1 MSLWNYKL
9 KQWIPLYSY
18 SKDLKQEQWQHQILV
33 RMQSLFHSWRK
44 ANWDSHFGRQFG
56 NFFSFFKLFLER
68 GEGREKERER
78 NVNAWLPIASLLLE
92 TWPATQACALTG
104 NQTGNPLV
112 LRPAFNLQSHPARA
126 VSLQNETHSYT
137 DSSVTF
143 LDTYLNE
150 LKICPHKHLNID
162 VWSSFIHNCPN
173 GSNQDTLQ

>member
-78 NVNAWLPIASLLLE
+78 NVNVWLPPTGDLACNPGMCPDWKSNGWPFGLQDGTQSTEPHQPGPNAIDFLLWSSNLLKSLLVIN
-92 TWPATQACALTG
+92 C
-104 NQTGNPLV
+104 
-112 LRPAFNLQSHPARA
+112 
-126 VSLQNETHSYT
+126 
-137 DSSVTF
+137 
-143 LDTYLNE
+143 
-150 LKICPHKHLNID
+150 HLI
-162 VWSSFIHNCPN
+162 
-173 GSNQDTLQ
+173 